1 MREKAFEKV
10 RADHLGRKAYLYV
23 RQSTMRQV
31 NEHQESTR
39 RQYALSQRAVAL
51 GWPSESIE
59 VIDEDQGHSGAIG
72 ARQGFERL
80 VSEVGMGRA
89 GIVLSL
95 EAARLARNNTQWHRL
110 LEICAVTD
118 TLILDE
124 EAVYD
129 PGYFND
135 RLLLGLK
142 GTVSEAEWHMIRSR
156 LQGGMLNKASRGEL
170 KVRLPIGFVY
180 DEKDRVVLDP
190 DIQIQES
197 VKHLFSTFRRVGSA
211 FRTVQSF
218 KNEGLKFPIRMH
230 QGPRKG
236 EVIWTDLKIGRV
248 SYILRNPRY
257 TGAYVYGRRTQKR
270 RDAQGNPVVMWLPE
284 QNWHTLIKDFHV
296 GYISWDEYEEN
307 LKRLEANRRSGD
319 DYNRTAPREGSALLQ
334 GIVLC
339 GVCGKRMRVRY
350 RGGGNKLY
358 IQYQC
363 KGLYENVA
371 GKNCQV
377 VAGDRIDK
385 VVGDLLVKTI
395 NPDALDVALTVH
407 KELQDRLDQADK
419 LRYRQVERARQEA
432 ELAQRRY
439 MRVDP
444 DNRLVADSLEADW
457 NIKLRQLRQAETNYE
472 KERHKDHEVLSDQ
485 MQEKIRSLTEDF
497 TRLWNDPQ
505 MPHRE
510 KKRVTRLLLEDVTLR
525 RHVDHIKIH
534 VRFKAGTSQTLTLD
548 KKQFPWENW
557 TTDSKVVERIDCLL
571 DDNTNSQ
578 VASIL
583 NSEGYLSGQG
593 KSFDGQRVRRICQS
607 YGLKSRYKRL
617 RESGMLTREELAT
630 MQSVHQGTISKWRE
644 QGRIKGHLAN
654 DQGQYLF
661 ENSGEASLRL
671 KKKNLKTATQPW
683 LPTLNV
689 TPRTKEV

>member
-1 MREKAFEKV
+1 VREKAFEKV
-10 RADHLGRKAYLYV
+10 KSDHLQRKAYLYV

-31 NEHQESTR
+31 IENQESTR

-51 GWPSESIE
+51 GWPSENIE

-72 ARQGFERL
+72 DRRGFERL

-170 KVRLPIGFVY
+170 KIRLPIGFVY

-190 DIQIQES
+190 DSQIQES
-197 VKHLFSTFRRVGSA
+197 VKHLFGTFRRVGSV
-211 FRTVQSF
+211 FRTVRSF
-218 KNEGLKFPIRMH
+218 MDGGLKFPARMY

-236 EVIWTDLKIGRV
+236 EVIWTDLKLGRV
-248 SYILRNPRY
+248 SHILRNPRY

-284 QNWHTLIKDFHV
+284 QNWHTLIKDFHAR
-296 GYISWDEYEEN
+296 YISWDEYEEN
-307 LKRLEANRRSGD
+307 LKRLAANRRSGD
-319 DYNRTAPREGSALLQ
+319 GYNRTAPREGPALLQ
-334 GIVLC
+334 GMALC
-339 GVCGKRMRVRY
+339 GTCGKRMRVRY
-350 RGGGNKLY
+350 RMGSNRLY
-358 IQYQC
+358 PQYQC
-363 KGLYENVA
+363 KGLHENVA
-371 GKNCQV
+371 GEKCQDI
-377 VAGDRIDK
+377 AGDRIDQA
-385 VVGDLLVKTI
+385 VGDLLVETV
-395 NPDALDVALTVH
+395 NPTALDVALTVH

-457 NIKLRQLRQAETNYE
+457 NMQLRQLRQAERNYE
-472 KERHKDHEVLSDQ
+472 KERRKDHEVLSDQ
-485 MQEKIRSLTEDF
+485 MQEKIRSLTNDF

-505 MPHRE
+505 VPHRE
-510 KKRVTRLLLEDVTLR
+510 KKRVARLLLEDVTLQKQA
-525 RHVDHIKIH
+525 DHIKIH
-534 VRFKAGTSQTLTLD
+534 VRFKAGTSQTLILER
-548 KKQFPWENW
+548 KQFPWENW
-557 TTDSKVVERIDCLL
+557 TTDPKVVERIDCLL
-571 DDNTNSQ
+571 DDKTNSQ
-578 VASIL
+578 VASVL
-583 NSEGYLSGQG
+583 NAEGYLSGQG
-593 KSFDGQRVRRICQS
+593 KSFDGHRVRRICRA

-617 RESGMLTREELAT
+617 REAGMLTREELAAK
-630 MQSVHQGTISKWRE
+630 QGVHRATITKWRE
-644 QGRIKGHLAN
+644 KGRIKGCLSN
-654 DQGQYLF
+654 DQGQFLF
-661 ENSGEASLRL
+661 ENPGEFSLRL
-671 KKKNLKTATQPW
+671 KKKGVKKPPLNRGLQP
-683 LPTLNV
+683 NV
-689 TPRTKEV
+689 TPKTKEV

>member
-1 MREKAFEKV
+1 MREKTLEKV
-10 RADHLGRKAYLYV
+10 RAEHLQRKAYLYV

-31 NEHQESTR
+31 IEHQESTR

-59 VIDEDQGHSGAIG
+59 VIDEDQGRSGAIG
-72 ARQGFERL
+72 DRQGFERL

-170 KVRLPIGFVY
+170 KIRLPIGFVY
-180 DEKDRVVLDP
+180 DDKDRIVLDP
-190 DIQIQES
+190 DRQIRES
-197 VKHLFSTFRRVGSA
+197 VKHLFATFKRVGSVY
-211 FRTVQSF
+211 RTVRSF
-218 KNEGLKFPIRMH
+218 KDEGLKFPLRIY

-236 EVIWTDLKIGRV
+236 EVIWSDLKLGRV

-270 RDAQGNPVVMWLPE
+270 RDAQGNPIVTWLPE
-284 QNWHTLIKDFHV
+284 QNWHTLIKDFHEC
-296 GYISWDEYEEN
+296 YISWDEYEEN
-307 LKRLEANRRSGD
+307 LKRLEANRQSGD
-319 DYNRTAPREGSALLQ
+319 GYNRTAPREGPALLQ
-334 GIVLC
+334 GLVLC
-339 GVCGKRMRVRY
+339 GICGKRMRVRY
-350 RGGGNKLY
+350 RVSNARLHP
-358 IQYQC
+358 QYQC

-371 GKNCQV
+371 GAKCQDIP
-377 VAGDRIDK
+377 GDRVDQA
-385 VVGDLLVKTI
+385 VGNLLVETM
-395 NPDALDVALTVH
+395 NPAALDVALAVH

-457 NIKLRQLRQAETNYE
+457 NMRLRQLREAEKNYE
-472 KERHKDHEVLSDQ
+472 KERRKDHEVLSDQ
-485 MQEKIRSLTEDF
+485 MREKIRLLTDDF

-505 MPHRE
+505 VPQRE
-510 KKRVTRLLLEDVTLR
+510 KKRIARLLLEDVTLR
-525 RHVDHIKIH
+525 KEADQIKIH
-534 VRFKAGTSQTLTLD
+534 VRFKAGTSQTLILD
-548 KKQFPWENW
+548 RPKIPWEHW
-557 TTDSKVVERIDCLL
+557 TTDPKVVERINCLL
-571 DDNTNSQ
+571 DDYTNNQ

-583 NSEGYLSGQG
+583 NAEGYLSGHG
-593 KSFDGQRVRRICQS
+593 KSFDGYRVRRICRA
-607 YGLKSRYKRL
+607 YGLKSRFERL
-617 RESGMLTREELAT
+617 REAGMLTRAELAA
-630 MQSVHQGTISKWRE
+630 MQGVHRATITKWRE
-644 QGRIKGHLAN
+644 KGRIKGHLSD
-654 DQGQYLF
+654 DQGQFLF
-661 ENSGEASLRL
+661 ENPGEVSLRL
-671 KKKNLKTATQPW
+671 KKKRNKKRPLNSGSQP
-683 LPTLNV
+683 NV
-689 TPRTKEV
+689 TPMTKEV